1 MRKKIFIF
9 LIFILASNHIAY
21 GTHGNNTNIHDHKQN
36 TGKTSERTK
45 RSSNIKSFLQYEPS
59 DTDGIGQKLTD
70 KLKLDTIKDD
80 SPFWG
85 ARGRRE
91 SSSLENSEELPMT
104 NEKVCSPHS
113 KTCLSINS
121 IYRND
126 MPFWG
131 NRGRRYDSS
140 SEENSK
146 EVSDDRVRRQEE
158 DDPFW
163 GSRGRR
169 IEDEPFWGSRG
180 RRLESNEYQS
190 SKHRALYNDDETPF
204 WGNRG
209 RRTMNALYN
218 EPEPFWGNRGKEYK
232 NYLQQLN
239 EEEPF
244 WATRGKRY
252 RNFDD
257 TLKPITS
264 EFENSSKLSR
274 LRDASSFWA
283 NRGRDSKLK
292 NLFTGTLRGR
302 DKAQVINK
310 EVSVGFHIK
319 PMEQNTIQDDRIYA
333 EEPSYILIERS
344 SRSSMEDD
352 PYIIT
357 RGKKY
362 GSRIAKAARD
372 RRGALEDI
380 VRSVQKD
387 PFYIARGKK
396 NSFIKVGNT
405 IMALNSLNKDKV
417 CSMIQSLQGQ
427 GGYIRKRE
435 VNDPERDR
443 RAILQKL
450 AAKLQ
455 EDPYFVSRGKKD
467 KINEDEKIQDFAD
480 IANMCS

>member
-9 LIFILASNHIAY
+9 LIFILASNDIAY
-21 GTHGNNTNIHDHKQN
+21 GKHGNDTNIHKQN
-36 TGKTSERTK
+36 TEKTSERTK

-59 DTDGIGQKLTD
+59 DDDGISQKFID

-85 ARGRRE
+85 SRGRRE
-91 SSSLENSEELPMT
+91 SLSLENSEELPMT
-104 NEKVCSPHS
+104 YEKVCSPYS

-126 MPFWG
+126 VPFWG

-146 EVSDDRVRRQEE
+146 EFWDDRVRRQEE

-169 IEDEPFWGSRG
+169 TEDEPFWGSRG
-180 RRLESNEYQS
+180 RRLESNEFRS
-190 SKHRALYNDDETPF
+190 SNDDETPF

-209 RRTMNALYN
+209 RRKMNALYN
-218 EPEPFWGNRGKEYK
+218 EPEPFWGSRGKK
-232 NYLQQLN
+232 NKNAQQQLN

-257 TLKPITS
+257 PPKPITT
-264 EFENSSKLSR
+264 EFENNSKLSR
-274 LRDASSFWA
+274 LRDPISFWA

-292 NLFTGTLRGR
+292 HLFTGALRGR
-302 DKAQVINK
+302 DKARIINK
-310 EVSVGFHIK
+310 EVSVGFHVR
-319 PMEQNTIQDDRIYA
+319 PSEQNTIQDDRIYA
-333 EEPSYILIERS
+333 EEPHYILIERS
-344 SRSSMEDD
+344 SRSSSEDD

-387 PFYIARGKK
+387 PYYIARGKK
-396 NSFIKVGNT
+396 NSFIKIGNT
-405 IMALNSLNKDKV
+405 IMALDSLNKDKV
-417 CSMIQSLQGQ
+417 CSMIQSLQAQ
-427 GGYIRKRE
+427 GGNKRKRE
-435 VNDPERDR
+435 VSDPERDR

-455 EDPYFVSRGKKD
+455 EDPFFVSRGKKD
-467 KINEDEKIQDFAD
+467 KINEDENIQAFAD
-480 IANMCS
+480 IADMCS

>member
-9 LIFILASNHIAY
+9 LILFLSSNDIAY
-21 GTHGNNTNIHDHKQN
+21 GKLGNNTNIHKHKQN
-36 TGKTSERTK
+36 TEKGSERTK

-59 DTDGIGQKLTD
+59 DDNGISQKLTD
-70 KLKLDTIKDD
+70 KLKLDTIKDEN
-80 SPFWG
+80 PFWG

-91 SSSLENSEELPMT
+91 SSSLENSEEPMT
-104 NEKVCSPHS
+104 YEKVCSPYS
-113 KTCLSINS
+113 KTCLSMNS

-126 MPFWG
+126 LPFWG

-140 SEENSK
+140 SEEDSK
-146 EVSDDRVRRQEE
+146 EFWDDRIRRQEE

-169 IEDEPFWGSRG
+169 TEDEPFWGSRG
-180 RRLESNEYQS
+180 RRLESNEFQS

-209 RRTMNALYN
+209 RRKMDALYN
-218 EPEPFWGNRGKEYK
+218 EPEPFWGNRGKK
-232 NYLQQLN
+232 NKNALQQFN

-257 TLKPITS
+257 TLKPFPS
-264 EFENSSKLSR
+264 DFENNSKLSR
-274 LRDASSFWA
+274 LRDPTSFWA

-292 NLFTGTLRGR
+292 YLFTGTLRGR
-302 DKAQVINK
+302 DKAHVSK
-310 EVSVGFHIK
+310 ELSVGFHVK
-319 PMEQNTIQDDRIYA
+319 PLEPNTIQDDRIYA
-333 EEPSYILIERS
+333 EEPRYILIERS

-387 PFYIARGKK
+387 PYYIARGKK
-396 NSFIKVGNT
+396 NSFIKIGNT
-405 IMALNSLNKDKV
+405 IMALESLNKDKV

-427 GGYIRKRE
+427 TGNKRKRE
-435 VNDPERDR
+435 VSDPERDR
-443 RAILQKL
+443 RAILQRL

-467 KINEDEKIQDFAD
+467 KINENEKIQAFVAD
-480 IANMCS
+480 IADMCS